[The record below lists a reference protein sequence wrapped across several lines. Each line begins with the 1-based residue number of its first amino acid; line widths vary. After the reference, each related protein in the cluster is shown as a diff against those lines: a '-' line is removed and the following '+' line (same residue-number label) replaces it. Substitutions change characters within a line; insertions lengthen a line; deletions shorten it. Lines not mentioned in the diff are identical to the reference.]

1 MKPLMIETSRL
12 HDWHGEFEE
21 IPTLEIQDSI
31 AILPIYGFL
40 TKRPGPFADFYR
52 TTSYEEI
59 DAELQRALENPLVTQ
74 IILDI
79 DSPGGEV
86 SGLFDLCDFI
96 YESRS
101 KKPIEAIA
109 NDDAFSAAYALAS
122 SAQHV
127 WCTRTSGLG
136 SIGVI
141 ATHYDQ
147 SQFDHKEGLKITPI
161 FAGKHKNDLSS
172 HAPLSKE
179 ALERT
184 QSEMNR
190 LYTLFI
196 ETVARNRNLSKEK
209 VQSTEAALFFGSNA
223 MDHGLADGL
232 RTLHDLIV
240 PSPKDSNA
248 MMNPICSTPKRRLS
262 MENSPLDE
270 KTPIETTPDCETQ
283 ENITVQQDPKPEQP
297 QSDISQPKAHVMDL
311 VKLCKIA
318 NRPELLV
325 QWLER
330 NMTVTEA
337 QESLLKE
344 MEAQPHIASAHFQP
358 KPPENPLIQAAKSR
372 VQH

>member
-21 IPTLEIQDSI
+21 IPILEIQDSI

-59 DAELQRALENPLVTQ
+59 DAELQKALENPLVTQ

-96 YESRS
+96 YQSRS

-109 NDDAFSAAYALAS
+109 NDDAFSAAYAIAS

-147 SQFDHKEGLKITPI
+147 SQFDQKEGLKITPI
-161 FAGKHKNDLSS
+161 FAGKHKNDLSP

-179 ALERT
+179 ALEST

-232 RTLHDLIV
+232 RTLHDLIA

-248 MMNPICSTPKRRLS
+248 MMNPLCSTPKRRLS
-262 MENSPLDE
+262 MENSPLEE
-270 KTPIETTPDCETQ
+270 KSTLEEEI
-283 ENITVQQDPKPEQP
+283 QP
-297 QSDISQPKAHVMDL
+297 QETLENEKSPLEAPQKEIPQPETPEAHVMDL

>member
-40 TKRPGPFADFYR
+40 TKRPGPFANFYR

-59 DAELQRALENPLVTQ
+59 DAELQKALENPLVTQ

-101 KKPIEAIA
+101 KKLIEAIA

-147 SQFDHKEGLKITPI
+147 SQFDQKEGLKITPI

-232 RTLHDLIV
+232 RTLHDLIA

-262 MENSPLDE
+262 MENSPLEETSTLEEEIQHQETLENE
-270 KTPIETTPDCETQ
+270 KSPQAPPQKENPQPETPE
-283 ENITVQQDPKPEQP
+283 
-297 QSDISQPKAHVMDL
+297 AHVMDL

-318 NRPELLV
+318 NRPELLM

-344 MEAQPHIASAHFQP
+344 MEAQPHIASAHFQQ
-358 KPPENPLIQAAKSR
+358 PPLKI
-372 VQH
+372 H

>member
-21 IPTLEIQDSI
+21 IPTLEIQDST

-59 DAELQRALENPLVTQ
+59 DAELQKALENPLVTQ

-101 KKPIEAIA
+101 KKLIEAIA
-109 NDDAFSAAYALAS
+109 NDDAFSAAYAIAS

-161 FAGKHKNDLSS
+161 FAGKHKNDLSP

-179 ALERT
+179 ALEST

-232 RTLHDLIV
+232 RTLHDLIA

-262 MENSPLDE
+262 MENSPLEE
-270 KTPIETTPDCETQ
+270 KSTLEEEI
-283 ENITVQQDPKPEQP
+283 QP
-297 QSDISQPKAHVMDL
+297 QETLENEKSPLEAPQKEIPQPETPEAHVMDL